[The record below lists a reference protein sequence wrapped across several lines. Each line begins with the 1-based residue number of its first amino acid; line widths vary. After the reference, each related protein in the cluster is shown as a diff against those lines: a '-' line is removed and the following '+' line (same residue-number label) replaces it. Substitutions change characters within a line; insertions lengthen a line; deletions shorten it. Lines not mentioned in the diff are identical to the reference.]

1 MTPEYT
7 PLARTAEI
15 MAAVR
20 LAPDDPRVSALEAT
34 VRRRD
39 AVLAAIAHAASRFL
53 GTAEWDR
60 DIREVLGRI
69 GTAAEVSRVYLFEG
83 VRDEAGVLHMKMR
96 NEWVADGVR
105 PLASHPALTNLELA
119 SVGLARWETLGQG
132 DVIHGPLEALLPG
145 EKQYFASLGIR
156 SIAAMPV
163 FAGDRWWGYAG
174 FADDFTNREWSRSV
188 LEALQAATATI
199 GAAIYRRIADDELRQ
214 SEERYR
220 RLTEAAVEGVV
231 IHDHGIMLEAN
242 PALGRIFGY
251 DVEELKG
258 LNVLD
263 VIPTPESKQ
272 VILDHMRSGSEESFE
287 AVGRHKD
294 GTLIDVEITA
304 RPMMYKGKPA
314 RVATIHDISE
324 RKHAEE
330 ALRRREAQLAQA
342 QAIAHMGS
350 WDWDIE
356 TNDLVGSDEM
366 YRIYGLPLGRPL
378 PAAAILERIHP
389 DDADMV
395 RQAIDTAVRSGS
407 DFDIEHR
414 LVRPS
419 GEIRILR
426 AEGRAVRDA
435 SGKVVRIIGAGHDIT
450 DRKEAEAVARRLL
463 EEQAARA
470 GAEAAER
477 RAAFLAEGSRVLG
490 SSFDYQTTLATL
502 THLAVP
508 EIADYCTL
516 DLISRDGK
524 YGRVAVAHSDQ
535 TKERILWEITKWV
548 KAGTPMV
555 EHLRKALV
563 DGLPTLVPAIEEAAV
578 TAYAIDE
585 EHGRMLQEIMPR
597 ALIAVPLQVS
607 GKVIGAMALY
617 MSDSGREYSPD
628 DLALAEE
635 LARRAALAV
644 ENARLY
650 SEAEQAT
657 RARDQMLGVVA
668 HDLRNPLSTIL
679 MASEMLEDAVQP
691 TPSARKQVTMITRAG
706 ERMNRLIQDLLD
718 VKRIEGG
725 GIAVEPRPVPASSL
739 LAEAAEMLR
748 PLAAASA
755 IELQVEDCGV
765 LPSVSADPHRIQQVL
780 SNLIGNAIK
789 FTPSGGRI
797 TLRARP
803 SSGGVRLAVADTGP
817 GIPAEQLPHIFGQFW
832 QGART
837 DRRGIGLGLAIAKGI
852 VEAHGGRIWVESRM
866 GKGSTFYFSL
876 PTAEERQLQS

>member
-1 MTPEYT
+1 MNPEYT

-53 GTAEWDR
+53 GTAEWDH

-69 GTAAEVSRVYLFEG
+69 GSAAEVSRVYLFEG
-83 VRDEAGVLHMKMR
+83 LRDDAGRLHMKMR
-96 NEWVADGVR
+96 NEWVADGVS
-105 PLASHPALTNLELA
+105 PLAAHPALADLELA
-119 SVGLARWETLGQG
+119 SVGLARWETLGPG
-132 DVIHGPLEALLPG
+132 DVIHGPLEALLPS
-145 EKQYFASLGIR
+145 EKRYFAPFGIR

-163 FAGDRWWGYAG
+163 FAGDKWWGYAG

-199 GAAIYRRIADDELRQ
+199 GAAIYRRRADDELRQ

-231 IHDHGIMLEAN
+231 IHDQGVVIEAN
-242 PALGRIFGY
+242 PAMGKIFGY
-251 DVEELKG
+251 EVDELKG
-258 LNVLD
+258 MNVLD
-263 VIPTPESKQ
+263 VIPTPESKRI
-272 VILDHMRSGSEESFE
+272 ILEHMHSGSEESFE

-294 GTLIDVEITA
+294 GTLINVEITA
-304 RPMMYKGKPA
+304 RPMMYDGKPA

-324 RKHAEE
+324 RKRAEE
-330 ALRRREAQLAQA
+330 ALRRREQQLAQA

-350 WDWDIE
+350 WDWDVE

-366 YRIYGLPLGRPL
+366 YRIYGLDIGKPL
-378 PAAAILERIHP
+378 PANTILERIHP
-389 DDADMV
+389 DDADRV
-395 RQAIDTAVRSGS
+395 RQAIEDAVRRGGN
-407 DFDIEHR
+407 FDIEHR

-426 AEGRAVRDA
+426 AEGRVVKNDE
-435 SGKVVRIIGAGHDIT
+435 GKVVRIIGAGHDIT
-450 DRKEAEAVARRLL
+450 DAKEAEAVALRLL

-508 EIADYCTL
+508 AIADYCTL

-524 YGRVAVAHSDQ
+524 FERVAVAHVEQ
-535 TKERILWEITKWV
+535 AKERVLWEITKYV

-563 DGLPTLVPAIEEAAV
+563 DGASTLIP
-578 TAYAIDE
+578 AIDE
-585 EHGRMLQEIMPR
+585 AQVAAYAVDEEHEEMLRQILPR
-597 ALIAVPLQVS
+597 SIVAVPLQVS
-607 GKVIGAMALY
+607 GKVVGAMALY
-617 MSDSGREYSPD
+617 MMRSDRPYGPD

-644 ENARLY
+644 ENARLF

-679 MASEMLEDAVQP
+679 MASEMLEEAVDP
-691 TPSARKQVTMITRAG
+691 KSAASKQVRMITRAG

-718 VKRIEGG
+718 VKRIEAG
-725 GIAVEPRPVPASSL
+725 GIPIERRAVPAACL

-748 PLAAASA
+748 PLAAASSIDLTVA
-755 IELQVEDCGV
+755 SCDH
-765 LPSVSADPHRIQQVL
+765 LPSVAADPHRIQQVL

-789 FTPSGGRI
+789 FTPQGGRI
-797 TLRARP
+797 VLRGDCTP
-803 SSGGVRLAVADTGP
+803 GGVRMAVSDTGP

-832 QGART
+832 QGSRT

-852 VEAHGGRIWVESRM
+852 VEAHGGRIWVESTVGR
-866 GKGSTFYFSL
+866 GSTFYFSL
-876 PTAEERQLQS
+876 PTAGDQPQA